1 MSLILSWLTGA
12 GIKIVAGFISQ
23 WLDNGRQQ
31 MILASRAEKD
41 LILALNSGGDNLS
54 PGGKWTRRGI
64 AVALTLLFC
73 FVVAYSLIN
82 CKFLTITKEIPYNP
96 SLLFG
101 WLIGGSSSTTL
112 KVSLLGILISSYL
125 HFMTFVLGFYFTKV
139 SKGG

>member
-12 GIKIVAGFISQ
+12 GIKLLAGFITQ

-31 MILASRAEKD
+31 MLLASRAEKE
-41 LILALNSGGDNLS
+41 LIVALNSGSDNLS
-54 PGGKWTRRGI
+54 SGGKWTRRGI

-73 FVVAYSLIN
+73 FVIIYSLLY
-82 CKFLTITKEIPYNP
+82 CKDLTITKEVPYNP
-96 SLLFG
+96 SLFFG
-101 WLIGGSSSTTL
+101 LLIGSKSVTTMN
-112 KVSLLGILISSYL
+112 VSLLGILIATYL